1 MGSTY
6 TCNDHD
12 RHLIISQIHSQK
24 MDNIKLRQAA
34 NHHVPN
40 HAVPYLEP
48 TTVSH
53 LVWCTKTEQARAV
66 HTQNAH
72 KHHTKRGSQSVPR
85 VEDRLAPCLV
95 DAIAQMHLS
104 HHPSGVPAGTLP
116 CLSTEVLQVLQWAC
130 I

>member
-6 TCNDHD
+6 TCNVHG
-12 RHLIISQIHSQK
+12 RHLIILQIHSQK

-34 NHHVPN
+34 NHQAPN

-66 HTQNAH
+66 RAHPEHQNART
-72 KHHTKRGSQSVPR
+72 HTNTTHNTAAK
-85 VEDRLAPCLV
+85 
-95 DAIAQMHLS
+95 
-104 HHPSGVPAGTLP
+104 
-116 CLSTEVLQVLQWAC
+116 AC
-130 I
+130 QELKIV